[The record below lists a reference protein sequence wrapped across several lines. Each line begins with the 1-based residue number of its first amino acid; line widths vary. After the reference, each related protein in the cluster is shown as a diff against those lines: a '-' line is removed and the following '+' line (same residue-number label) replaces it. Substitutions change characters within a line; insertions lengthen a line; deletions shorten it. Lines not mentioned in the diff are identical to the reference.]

1 MTETPSPASSGPR
14 RGSQLASDWPT
25 IVMFSVAA
33 FLATL
38 AFLETQLQGQPPKRT
53 AGARPREVLVRRV
66 YRTTVIERVLASRAG
81 GPTGQTSSQTVS
93 GSPSIVSPAPTAA
106 VPILTRTS

>member
-1 MTETPSPASSGPR
+1 MTEPR
-14 RGSQLASDWPT
+14 PGNRSRSRGSDWPT
-25 IVMFSVAA
+25 IVMFTVAA

-38 AFLETQLQGQPPKRT
+38 AFLETQLQTHSPTRT
-53 AGARPREVLVRRV
+53 ADARPREVLVRRV